1 MDNPEIMDT
10 QDPGRKQNKNFKN
23 TKNEQYGPHKNRGN
37 PVAREG
43 WAAPASYMTPFML
56 LIESS
61 PIGYH
66 TQ

>member
-1 MDNPEIMDT
+1 MDNQEIMDT

-43 WAAPASYMTPFML
+43 
-56 LIESS
+56 
-61 PIGYH
+61 
-66 TQ
+66 